1 MCLGAGS
8 AGLLTH
14 RVVHTYIYIDTS
26 CIRLIS
32 EASSWC
38 RGTPAFKEMFAFVF
52 NLKHW
57 FLLVCLSEEEQ
68 LPNFRFSFYK
78 DWFTYTFIYF
88 FLIGFLSHQLLLL
101 LGKQELLLRH
111 LGNICKLELQKKKNL

>member
-1 MCLGAGS
+1 MSLGAGA

-14 RVVHTYIYIDTS
+14 RVVYTYIYIDTS

-52 NLKHW
+52 NLKSGFPISLMW
-57 FLLVCLSEEEQ
+57 EKIIKKIYY
-68 LPNFRFSFYK
+68 PKNG
-78 DWFTYTFIYF
+78 TFGGVVPQYLKI
-88 FLIGFLSHQLLLL
+88 
-101 LGKQELLLRH
+101 
-111 LGNICKLELQKKKNL
+111 

>member
-1 MCLGAGS
+1 MSLGAGA

-52 NLKHW
+52 NLKSGFPISLMWEKIITKYIIPKMEPLGGLFHSILKFEKAAKNFIQC
-57 FLLVCLSEEEQ
+57 FLCIS
-68 LPNFRFSFYK
+68 NSK
-78 DWFTYTFIYF
+78 
-88 FLIGFLSHQLLLL
+88 
-101 LGKQELLLRH
+101 
-111 LGNICKLELQKKKNL
+111 